1 MYDIYRSC
9 KWTISSIWWHNFMW
23 DFVIELSLWLIEYN
37 ENIQCRGKKP
47 TSLQCYSNYFF
58 TIFLITKHIFL
69 LDIKTALFWFIPETV
84 HRRIC
89 LGTVLMD
96 KTCVPPP
103 STTVQ
108 GKPSSSAWHSTDWCH
123 PTYSRRQPSKQTTG
137 RIMRLPKNRKSR
149 EFESLFSFFFFN
161 LYWIDIHKI
170 VSCLIFLKVYDNLKF
185 N

>member
-9 KWTISSIWWHNFMW
+9 KWTISSIWWHNFTW
-23 DFVIELSLWLIEYN
+23 VFVIELSLWLIEYTK
-37 ENIQCRGKKP
+37 NIQCRGKKT

-84 HRRIC
+84 HQRIC

-149 EFESLFSFFFFN
+149 EFESLFFFFLTCIELTSIKLSLVWFFCRCM
-161 LYWIDIHKI
+161 II
-170 VSCLIFLKVYDNLKF
+170 
-185 N
+185 

>member
-23 DFVIELSLWLIEYN
+23 VFVIELSLWLIEYN
-37 ENIQCRGKKP
+37 ENTQCRGKNQQVYNVTVTTFLP
-47 TSLQCYSNYFF
+47 F
-58 TIFLITKHIFL
+58 FLITKHIFL

-123 PTYSRRQPSKQTTG
+123 PTYSRRQPSKQTIG

-149 EFESLFSFFFFN
+149 EFESLFSFFFF
-161 LYWIDIHKI
+161 L
-170 VSCLIFLKVYDNLKF
+170 F
-185 N
+185 

>member
-23 DFVIELSLWLIEYN
+23 VFVIELSLWLIEYTK
-37 ENIQCRGKKP
+37 NIQCRGKKT

-58 TIFLITKHIFL
+58 TIFFITKHIFL

-84 HRRIC
+84 HQRIC

-161 LYWIDIHKI
+161 L
-170 VSCLIFLKVYDNLKF
+170 
-185 N
+185 

>member
-9 KWTISSIWWHNFMW
+9 KWTISSIWWHNFTW
-23 DFVIELSLWLIEYN
+23 VFVIELSLWLIEYTK
-37 ENIQCRGKKP
+37 NIQCRGKKT

-58 TIFLITKHIFL
+58 TIFFITKHIFL

-84 HRRIC
+84 HQRIC

-108 GKPSSSAWHSTDWCH
+108 GKPSSSAWHNTDWCH

-149 EFESLFSFFFFN
+149 EFESLFFFF
-161 LYWIDIHKI
+161 
-170 VSCLIFLKVYDNLKF
+170 
-185 N
+185 

>member
-1 MYDIYRSC
+1 MS
-9 KWTISSIWWHNFMW
+9 
-23 DFVIELSLWLIEYN
+23 
-37 ENIQCRGKKP
+37 GKKP

-89 LGTVLMD
+89 LGMVLMD

-103 STTVQ
+103 LTTVQ

-149 EFESLFSFFFFN
+149 EFESLFFFLTCIELTSIKLSLVWFF
-161 LYWIDIHKI
+161 LQM
-170 VSCLIFLKVYDNLKF
+170 YDNLKF

>member
-1 MYDIYRSC
+1 MS
-9 KWTISSIWWHNFMW
+9 
-23 DFVIELSLWLIEYN
+23 
-37 ENIQCRGKKP
+37 GKKP

-89 LGTVLMD
+89 LGMVLMD

-123 PTYSRRQPSKQTTG
+123 PTYSRRHPSKQTTG

-161 LYWIDIHKI
+161 LY
-170 VSCLIFLKVYDNLKF
+170 
-185 N
+185 